1 MTATRVYNIVT
12 ILFLALS
19 AFVIGFVIAQLAQ
32 PPQTQSVDVA
42 RLPTE
47 VPTLTPTFTNTPT
60 NTSLPPSWTPTFT
73 PTDTPTETYTPSL
86 TPTAS
91 ATITDTPGPTLT
103 PSLTFTPSVSP
114 TFTPTL
120 TPEGPTATFTP
131 SVSPFLFNLRDPVI
145 FVANFANPSAG
156 CSWQGIGGQVRDL
169 NGNEITGNFQ
179 VRVFNSEIDRTV
191 AIGTN
196 SLYGPVSGWE
206 VVVDSVV
213 NNKLYFV
220 QLETASQRPTVIS
233 PRVEVVF
240 PGTCDQNAAIITF
253 IQTRPF

>member
-1 MTATRVYNIVT
+1 MTATRLYNIVT
-12 ILFLALS
+12 GIFLLLS
-19 AFVIGFVIAQLAQ
+19 ALVVIFVITRLMQAPQAQG
-32 PPQTQSVDVA
+32 VDVS

-47 VPTLTPTFTNTPT
+47 VPTLTPTFTHTPT
-60 NTSLPPSWTPTFT
+60 NTSPPPSWTPTFT
-73 PTDTPTETYTPSL
+73 PTDTPTETHTPTL

-103 PSLTFTPSVSP
+103 PSLTFTPSASP
-114 TFTPTL
+114 TFTATF
-120 TPEGPTATFTP
+120 TPEGPTPTFTP
-131 SVSPFLFNLRDPVI
+131 SVSPFLFALRDPVN

-156 CSWQGIGGQVRDL
+156 CAWQGIGGQVRDL

-206 VVVDSVV
+206 VVVDSAV

-233 PRVEVVF
+233 PRIDVVF
-240 PGTCDQNAAIITF
+240 PGTCDRNAAIITF